1 MHVRLYITYNMP
13 EEVVRVVARVKK
25 VGNSL
30 AVFIPAAD
38 ARRAGL
44 VEGQLVEA
52 TVRAHAPAP
61 LGLLQD
67 LAYQPFQRRGEGA
80 GRDRV

>member
-1 MHVRLYITYNMP
+1 MHDELYFAYNMV
-13 EEVVRVVARVKK
+13 EVLRVVARVKK

-44 VEGQLVEA
+44 EEGQLVEA
-52 TVRAHAPAP
+52 HVRPHVEAP
-61 LGLLQD
+61 LGLLED
-67 LAYQPFQRRGEGA
+67 LPYAPFRRREEGTW
-80 GRDRV
+80 RERI